1 MLQIGDLQQVV
12 QHFCGKLLG
21 GGAKP
26 YTLDPFTYTIN
37 FASLGAS
44 ATASANFLVQND
56 SAFVITQTTYLITD
70 TSDVAVAE
78 LQPFGSGLT
87 TGLVGVLVTLSD
99 TGSGRNLMDAGV
111 PIDGLFGTAQRPYVW
126 PYPKILDPSSTFS
139 TQLQNLV
146 ATARRVRLAFHGYK
160 VFGQWRRYKDSR

>member
-1 MLQIGDLQQVV
+1 MPLQMNDINQVV
-12 QHFCGKLLG
+12 QSICGRLLG
-21 GGAKP
+21 RRGFD
-26 YTLDPFTYTIN
+26 LDPFTYTVN

-44 ATASANFLVQND
+44 GTAIGSFLVQND
-56 SAFVITQTTYLITD
+56 SAFCITSTTYIITD

-87 TGLVGVLVTLSD
+87 TGLVGILVTLSD

-111 PIDGLFGTAQRPYVW
+111 PIDSIFGIGQRPYFWSV
-126 PYPKILDPSSTFS
+126 PKFLDPSSTFN
-139 TQLQNLV
+139 TTLQNLV

-160 VFGQWRRYKDSR
+160 VFGSWQAFKNSR